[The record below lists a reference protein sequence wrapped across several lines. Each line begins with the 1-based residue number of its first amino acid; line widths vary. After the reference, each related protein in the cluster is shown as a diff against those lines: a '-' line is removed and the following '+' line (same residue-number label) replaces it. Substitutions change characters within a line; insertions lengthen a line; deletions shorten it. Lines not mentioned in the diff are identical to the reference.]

1 MKKLLSILL
10 CIALLTA
17 PVLASGEASGGPS
30 GGASPEAVAIA
41 DAVVTVD
48 EDYFTGTVTENGVRD
63 FAIDAAGDAIV
74 GLSVSGDPSGEPVLI
89 ENGRIEL
96 TGRGTG
102 ISLTG
107 GNTVIDNVVVWN
119 KATEG
124 VSASGSAVA
133 TLKNVVVYGEQ
144 DIATYRRVSPFALG
158 LAGSMRVTNAVGQS
172 QVTYEDSLVVSGSW
186 APLSTDAGMGVT
198 LTTRNVLA
206 GVGWLEEAQPGKE
219 YTATKEVG
227 GVTYGF
233 TLGDS
238 AHYNSG
244 YVSYCD
250 SGFHNYYYDSELYG
264 TDYVIILSTG
274 QASAT
279 MENDTAYSDRIG
291 IMWHKNKGGTV
302 DMTGGSLHAEQALF
316 MMKCYSDLDTD
327 GCFTN
332 LIVDGTDLSVG
343 AGGVLLQL
351 MTSDDC
357 GLNYEALQIPAV
369 EDDFSQ
375 VVRLP
380 GTLVQKTYTEGFPPT
395 MMYVFD
401 VNGEEVG
408 VSGAD
413 REAFAAANP
422 AAKPVM
428 VEYVP
433 QQDSTAVFKNLSVE
447 GDIFNAVWQA
457 YQGVDVT
464 FDNAEITGVISS
476 AWANHVDA
484 DGNAL
489 PGGTVIPAD
498 SSLDCHLGMG
508 RVKNTAAPTVNNP
521 VYLTLENGAVWN
533 VTGTSYLS
541 RLTVDKATVNGAVTV
556 DGAPVDVSSG
566 GRWEGEIVVTPA
578 EGGEVTWADF
588 QAWLLEILPDVC
600 PFPEAV
606 GPIIE
611 ATESWDDVDIE
622 GAGPWGKIF
631 GEDAFNA
638 STFDEFV
645 AAGGVGTYNADYED
659 LPLEGAPDMGAS
671 GEAS

>member
-1 MKKLLSILL
+1 MKKLIALLL
-10 CIALLTA
+10 CACVLTA
-17 PVLASGEASGGPS
+17 PVFASGDPSGDPS
-30 GGASPEAVAIA
+30 GGASGGASKEIVSV
-41 DAVVTVD
+41 DGTSVTVD
-48 EDYFTGTVTENGVRD
+48 EEYFKGTVTENGVKD
-63 FAIDAAGDAIV
+63 FSVSAENEQVIGV
-74 GLSVSGDPSGEPVLI
+74 SVSGGSSDEPALI

-107 GNTVIDNVVVWN
+107 GNAVIDNVVVWN

-133 TLKNVVVYGEQ
+133 TLRNVVVYGEQ
-144 DIATYRRVSPFALG
+144 DIATYHRVSPFALG

-186 APLSTDAGMGVT
+186 APLSTDAGQGVT
-198 LTTRNVLA
+198 LTTKNVLA
-206 GVGWLEEAQPGKE
+206 GVGWLEVAEPGKE
-219 YTATKEVG
+219 YTATKTVG

-274 QASAT
+274 KASAT
-279 MENDTAYSDRIG
+279 MVNDKAYSDRIG

-302 DMTGGSLHAEQALF
+302 ELTGGSLYAKQALF
-316 MMKCYSDLDTD
+316 MMKCFSDLDTD
-327 GCFTN
+327 GCTAN
-332 LIVDGTDLSVG
+332 VVVDGTDLSVG
-343 AGGVLLQL
+343 EGGVVLQL

-375 VVRLP
+375 VECLL
-380 GTLVQKTYTEGFPPT
+380 GTMVQKTYTEGFPPT
-395 MMYVFD
+395 MMYVYD

-413 REAFAAANP
+413 REAFLAENP
-422 AAKPVM
+422 SAEPVL
-428 VEYVP
+428 VEYEP
-433 QQDSTAVFKNLSVE
+433 QPDCTATFKNTAVE
-447 GDIFNAVWQA
+447 GDIYNGVWQA
-457 YQGVDVT
+457 FQAVDVT
-464 FDNAEITGVISS
+464 FDDAEITGVISS

-508 RVKNTAAPTVNNP
+508 RVKNTAAPAANNP
-521 VYLTLENGAVWN
+521 VRLTLKNGAVWN
-533 VTGTSYLS
+533 VTGTSYLA
-541 RLTVDKATVNGAVTV
+541 RLTVDGGTVNGAVTV
-556 DGAPVDVSSG
+556 DGKAVDVSAG
-566 GRWEGEIVVTPA
+566 GSWEGAIVVTPA
-578 EGGEVTWADF
+578 AGGEVTWADY
-588 QAWLLEILPDVC
+588 QAWLMEILPDVC

-606 GPIIE
+606 GEIIM
-611 ATESWDDVDIE
+611 ATTGWDDIDLDN
-622 GAGPWGKIF
+622 GPWGKIF
-631 GEDAFNA
+631 GEDAFNC
-638 STFDEFV
+638 TRWDEFSQN
-645 AAGGVGTYNADYED
+645 GGVGTYNTEFID
-659 LPLEGAPDMGAS
+659 LPAEDAPS

>member
-1 MKKLLSILL
+1 MKKLLAILL
-10 CIALLTA
+10 CVLLLAT
-17 PVLASGEASGGPS
+17 PVLASGEASGGAS
-30 GGASPEAVAIA
+30 KEIVALDGAS
-41 DAVVTVD
+41 VTVD
-48 EDYFTGTVTENGVRD
+48 EDYFTGTVTDNSVRD
-63 FAIDAAGDAIV
+63 FTIAAENEQVI
-74 GLSVSGDPSGEPVLI
+74 GLSVSGDPSGEPVTV

-198 LTTRNVLA
+198 LTTKNVLA
-206 GVGWLEEAQPGKE
+206 GVGWLEVAQPGRE

-279 MENDTAYSDRIG
+279 MENDKSYSDRVG

-302 DMTGGSLHAEQALF
+302 DMTGGSLFAEKTLF
-316 MMKCYSDLDTD
+316 LMKCYSDLDTD
-327 GCFTN
+327 GCFAN
-332 LIVDGTDLSVG
+332 LVVDGTDLTVG
-343 AGGVLLQL
+343 EGGVLLQL

-375 VVRLP
+375 VECLP
-380 GTLVQKTYTEGFPPT
+380 GTMVQKTYTEGFPPT
-395 MMYVFD
+395 IMYVFD
-401 VNGEEVG
+401 LNGEETG
-408 VSGAD
+408 VSAAD
-413 REAFAAANP
+413 YDAFVAAHPEAE
-422 AAKPVM
+422 PVM
-428 VEYVP
+428 VDYEP
-433 QQDSTAVFKNLSVE
+433 QQDSTAVFKNLAVE
-447 GDIFNAVWQA
+447 GDIYNAVWQA
-457 YQGVDVT
+457 YQAVDVT
-464 FDNAEITGVISS
+464 FDHAAITGVISS

-489 PGGTVIPAD
+489 PGGTIIPAD

-533 VTGTSYLS
+533 VTGTSYLTK
-541 RLTVDKATVNGAVTV
+541 LTVDNAVVNGVVTV
-556 DGAPVDVSSG
+556 DGAPIDISAG
-566 GRWEGEIVVTPA
+566 GSWEGEIVVAPA
-578 EGGEVTWADF
+578 AGGEVTWADY
-588 QAWLLEILPDVC
+588 QAWLLKILPDIC
-600 PFPEAV
+600 PFPDAV
-606 GPIIE
+606 GEIIRN
-611 ATESWDDVDIE
+611 TKSWDEIDVD
-622 GAGPWGKIF
+622 GNGPWGKIF
-631 GEDAFNA
+631 GEDAYN
-638 STFDEFV
+638 TTPFDEFV
-645 AAGGVGTYNADYED
+645 ANGGVGTYNADFVD
-659 LPLEGAPDMGAS
+659 LPAEDAPAS

>member
-1 MKKLLSILL
+1 MKKLLAVLL
-10 CIALLTA
+10 CALLLAT
-17 PVLASGEASGGPS
+17 PVLASGEASGGAS
-30 GGASPEAVAIA
+30 GGASKEIVAL
-41 DAVVTVD
+41 DGSTVTVD
-48 EDYFTGTVTENGVRD
+48 EDYFTGTVTDNSVRD
-63 FAIDAAGDAIV
+63 FTIAAENEPVI
-74 GLSVSGDPSGEPVLI
+74 GLSVSGDPSGEPVTV

-144 DIATYRRVSPFALG
+144 DIETYRRVSPFALG

-198 LTTRNVLA
+198 LTTKNVLA
-206 GVGWLEEAQPGKE
+206 GVGWLEVAQPGKD

-279 MENDTAYSDRIG
+279 MENDTSYSDRVG

-302 DMTGGSLHAEQALF
+302 DMTGGSLFAEKTLF
-316 MMKCYSDLDTD
+316 LMKCFSDLDTD
-327 GCFTN
+327 GCFAN
-332 LIVDGTDLSVG
+332 LVVDGTNLTVG
-343 AGGVLLQL
+343 EGGVLLQL

-357 GLNYEALQIPAV
+357 GLNYEALQVPAV

-375 VVRLP
+375 VECLL
-380 GTLVQKTYTEGFPPT
+380 GTMVQKTYTEGFPPT

-401 VNGEEVG
+401 VNGDEVG
-408 VSGAD
+408 VSAAD
-413 REAFAAANP
+413 YDAFVAENP
-422 AAKPVM
+422 DAEPVM
-428 VEYVP
+428 VEYEP
-433 QQDSTAVFKNLSVE
+433 QQDSTAIFRNLAVE
-447 GDIFNAVWQA
+447 GDIYNAVWQA
-457 YQGVDVT
+457 YQAVDVT
-464 FDNAEITGVISS
+464 FDNASITGVISS

-533 VTGTSYLS
+533 VTGTSYLAK
-541 RLTVDKATVNGAVTV
+541 LTVKDAVIHGIVTV
-556 DGAPVDVSSG
+556 DGKEADVSAG
-566 GRWEGEIVVTPA
+566 GSWEGDIVVSPA
-578 EGGEVTWADF
+578 AGGEVTWADY
-588 QAWLLEILPDVC
+588 QTWLLSILPEIC
-600 PFPEAV
+600 PFPDAV
-606 GPIIE
+606 GEIIL
-611 ATESWDDVDIE
+611 ATDSWDEIDVD
-622 GAGPWGKIF
+622 GSGPWGKIF
-631 GEDAFNA
+631 GEDAYN
-638 STFDEFV
+638 TTPFDEFV
-645 AAGGVGTYNADYED
+645 ANGGVGSYNADFVD
-659 LPLEGAPDMGAS
+659 LPAEDAPAS